1 MQNAEVTTTAISR
14 QEQPE
19 TFDESKAVA
28 RRGGKVAKN
37 AREDIETQ
45 LGQSVISPLNASDK
59 SALEIKAP
67 NDTNDGEE

>member
-1 MQNAEVTTTAISR
+1 MLAEVTTTAISR

-59 SALEIKAP
+59 PALEIKAH